1 MRHAS
6 LAWPCDACNAANAAA
21 GRPLL
26 LIPACCGC
34 CRLEFVARRGA
45 WSPATHCNW
54 PDAFK
59 AATNTLLLAC
69 CRTVGSGAGSV
80 AASRGARPAPAGLA
94 SLPADVLLRI
104 LQLAAAPMS
113 AWL

>member
-1 MRHAS
+1 M
-6 LAWPCDACNAANAAA
+6 
-21 GRPLL
+21 
-26 LIPACCGC
+26 
-34 CRLEFVARRGA
+34 ARRGA

-113 AWL
+113 AWLKPCWDYCMAPWAPSICPTIPVTCIAQRGMTQREAQEH

>member
-1 MRHAS
+1 MPPNHQ
-6 LAWPCDACNAANAAA
+6 LAGQFCCN
-21 GRPLL
+21 
-26 LIPACCGC
+26 PACCGC
-34 CRLEFVARRGA
+34 CRLVFVARSGG
-45 WSPATHCNW
+45 WSPATHYHW

-59 AATNTLLLAC
+59 AATNTLLLA
-69 CRTVGSGAGSV
+69 GSLTLGTGTGNV

-94 SLPADVLLRI
+94 ALPADVLLRI